1 MSEDADAG
9 VSVVYVVPWGSVG
22 SDDVAGV
29 LEPVFPDDVF
39 AVFEAVFL
47 DVFVG
52 RDFSLDVANCLFW
65 VVVFVVVV
73 APEGV
78 V

>member
-22 SDDVAGV
+22 SDDV
-29 LEPVFPDDVF
+29 F

-52 RDFSLDVANCLFW
+52 RYFSLDVANGLFW